1 MTVTNFTESQFPEGT
16 NVDEQHNPP
25 REDNKVLAKEL
36 EHAVRDGKEG
46 EKYAKDF
53 AERVDDANAKLQAE
67 IENTVTDKDAKKFQ
81 AEVRKDVKAA
91 EAAKATAD
99 EKAATASGV
108 SDDSSKDAANGD
120 VKAEQIKEAEAKAT
134 TVEKTDAAKKTT
146 ARKAPAKKS
155 DDKPTA

>member
-36 EHAVRDGKEG
+36 EHAVRDDKEG

-81 AEVRKDVKAA
+81 SEVRKEVKAA
-91 EAAKATAD
+91 EEAKATAD

-108 SDDSSKDAANGD
+108 KDAD
-120 VKAEQIKEAEAKAT
+120 EKSEDEAPVEEKKPAARKT
-134 TVEKTDAAKKTT
+134 TAKKT
-146 ARKAPAKKS
+146 AAKS
-155 DDKPTA
+155 DDDKPTA